1 MCIRDRL
8 SVVFG
13 WWWLRRELL
22 AGQMRRV
29 ALGCAAVGI
38 LWGLWAL
45 AWWLP
50 ENVADPVLLAQ
61 GARLGRWPV
70 ADFALHAF
78 TFTGLLA
85 LAHGLLG
92 RGGWRAS
99 FRPSWIEVALVAA
112 GLLLFF
118 GTLVLP
124 SYPWAPLRLLVLV
137 GGTFGALY
145 VNKRREP
152 PGSAL
157 SELAG
162 PVPARR
168 LLALAAL
175 PAAAVAVYAIAGA
188 VEPSADV
195 ITVITAFGL
204 VLGTAVLGW
213 VAFVAALVTT
223 LRG

>member
-1 MCIRDRL
+1 M
-8 SVVFG
+8 
-13 WWWLRRELL
+13 
-22 AGQMRRV
+22 
-29 ALGCAAVGI
+29 
-38 LWGLWAL
+38 
-45 AWWLP
+45 
-50 ENVADPVLLAQ
+50 
-61 GARLGRWPV
+61 
-70 ADFALHAF
+70 
-78 TFTGLLA
+78 
-85 LAHGLLG
+85 
-92 RGGWRAS
+92 
-99 FRPSWIEVALVAA
+99 
-112 GLLLFF
+112 
-118 GTLVLP
+118 
-124 SYPWAPLRLLVLV
+124 RLLVLV